1 MKLITYRLAYA
12 IKKYHRLRDP
22 VAKRKHAYL
31 YFFRDAEPT
40 VNEMGYIS
48 ALSRAN
54 LSFKYNFDHEK
65 REQIAVRFFEEHA
78 QAVLDEMMKRM
89 EEEE

>member
-1 MKLITYRLAYA
+1 MKLITYRLRQA
-12 IKKYHRLRDP
+12 IEKFHRLRSP
-22 VAKRKHAYL
+22 AAKRKHAYL
-31 YFFRDAEPT
+31 YFWRDAEAT
-40 VNEMGYIS
+40 VAEMGYPS

-54 LSFKYNFDHEK
+54 LSFKYNFSLEE
-65 REQIAVRFFEEHA
+65 REQIAVRFFEQDA